1 MRKGQ
6 NPAKFVKDVARPERI
21 TVALLN
27 YIPFLS
33 GFYAETLDV
42 LKVCME
48 SMRKDA
54 GLPFDLMVFDNGS
67 CPEVRDFLLREKED
81 GRIQYLILAEKN
93 MGKGGAWNVM
103 LAGAPG
109 EIIAYTDSDVL
120 FSPRW
125 LSRSVEILE
134 TFPNVGM
141 VTARPF
147 RTPPEF
153 LESTLK
159 WARENARLEEGQFIP
174 WETFLEFNL
183 SLGQTEEENRKVYA
197 ETSDWRITYNP
208 MSLRGA
214 QRRSNLPVNAET
226 ASFQDALQSHSA
238 LAVTSNEI
246 VAYAGASHWQFT
258 AYKSTLQQFL
268 PFDMDKPMGQVRQL
282 DKRMNDAGLLRLMV
296 SDPLAMNLSNTLG
309 YLRGEL
315 GKESGKV
322 RSKKRTGWKR
332 RVLELGPIKKMLLT
346 VYNKIFNWYYS

>member
-6 NPAKFVKDVARPERI
+6 ISVKFVKYVARPERI

-42 LKVCME
+42 LKVSLE

-54 GLPFDLMVFDNGS
+54 GLPFDLMIFDNGS
-67 CPEVRDFLLREKED
+67 CPEVRDFLVKEKEE
-81 GRIQYLILAEKN
+81 GRIQYLILSEKN

-103 LAGAPG
+103 LAGSPG
-109 EIIAYTDSDVL
+109 EIIAYTDADVL
-120 FSPRW
+120 FSPNW
-125 LSRSVEILE
+125 LSRSVELLE

-147 RTPPEF
+147 RTSPE
-153 LESTLK
+153 LYTSTQE
-159 WARENARLEEGQFIP
+159 WARKHATLDEGQFIP
-174 WETFLEFNL
+174 WKTFLEFNL
-183 SLGQTEEENRKVYA
+183 SLGQTEEENVKVYA
-197 ETSDWRITYNP
+197 ETSDWRIQYK
-208 MSLRGA
+208 G
-214 QRRSNLPVNAET
+214 VT
-226 ASFQDALQSHSA
+226 AL
-238 LAVTSNEI
+238 
-246 VAYAGASHWQFT
+246 AGASHWQFT

-296 SDPLAMNLSNTLG
+296 SDPLAMNMSNTLG

-315 GKESGKV
+315 KTGE
-322 RSKKRTGWKR
+322 KKTRTVSFGR
-332 RVLELGPIKKMLLT
+332 RVLEFGFIKKILLT
-346 VYNKIFNWYYS
+346 VYNKIFSWYYS

>member
-42 LKVCME
+42 LKVSLE

-54 GLPFDLMVFDNGS
+54 GLPFDLMIFDNGS
-67 CPEVRDFLLREKED
+67 CPEVRDFLVKEKEE
-81 GRIQYLILAEKN
+81 GRIQYLILSEKN

-109 EIIAYTDSDVL
+109 EIIAYTDADVL
-120 FSPRW
+120 FSPNW
-125 LSRSVEILE
+125 LSRSVELLE

-141 VTARPF
+141 VTARPY
-147 RTPPEF
+147 RTSPE
-153 LESTLK
+153 LYSSTLE
-159 WARENARLEEGQFIP
+159 WAKKNATLDEGQFIP

-183 SLGQTEEENRKVYA
+183 SLGQTEEENVKVYA
-197 ETSDWRITYNP
+197 ETSDWRIQYK
-208 MSLRGA
+208 G
-214 QRRSNLPVNAET
+214 VT
-226 ASFQDALQSHSA
+226 AL
-238 LAVTSNEI
+238 
-246 VAYAGASHWQFT
+246 AGASHWQFT

-296 SDPLAMNLSNTLG
+296 SEPLAMNMSNTLG

-315 GKESGKV
+315 KDAGK
-322 RSKKRTGWKR
+322 KKPVSFVK
-332 RVLELGPIKKMLLT
+332 RVLELAPIKKMLLA
-346 VYNKIFNWYYS
+346 VYNKIFSWYYS

>member
-6 NPAKFVKDVARPERI
+6 NPAKFVKDVARPERV

-42 LKVCME
+42 LKVSLE

-67 CPEVRDFLLREKED
+67 CEEVREFLVNEKEE
-81 GRIQYLILAEKN
+81 GRIQYLILSEKN

-109 EIIAYTDSDVL
+109 EIIAYTDADVL
-120 FSPRW
+120 FSPNW

-153 LESTLK
+153 YEGTLK
-159 WARENARLEEGQFIP
+159 WARENATLEEGQFIP

-183 SLGQTEEENRKVYA
+183 SLGQTVEENEKVYA
-197 ETSDWRITYNP
+197 ETKDWRIQYK
-208 MSLRGA
+208 G
-214 QRRSNLPVNAET
+214 VT
-226 ASFQDALQSHSA
+226 A
-238 LAVTSNEI
+238 I
-246 VAYAGASHWQFT
+246 AGASHWQFT

-296 SDPLAMNLSNTLG
+296 SDPLAMNMSNTLG
-309 YLRGEL
+309 YLRGEMD
-315 GKESGKV
+315 KEKTKV
-322 RSKKRTGWKR
+322 KSKKEKGFGR
-332 RVLELGPIKKMLLT
+332 RLLELAPIKKTLLA
-346 VYNKIFNWYYS
+346 VYNKIFSWYYS

>member
-1 MRKGQ
+1 VLKMRKGQ
-6 NPAKFVKDVARPERI
+6 NPAKFVKDVARPERV

-42 LKVCME
+42 LKVSLE

-67 CPEVRDFLLREKED
+67 CEEVREFLIGEKEA
-81 GRIQYLILAEKN
+81 GRIQYLILSEKN

-120 FSPRW
+120 FSPNW
-125 LSRSVEILE
+125 LSRSVELLE

-141 VTARPF
+141 VTARPY
-147 RTPPEF
+147 RTSPE
-153 LESTLK
+153 LYSSTLE
-159 WARENARLEEGQFIP
+159 WAKKNATLDEGQFIP

-183 SLGQTEEENRKVYA
+183 SLGQTEEENVKVYA
-197 ETSDWRITYNP
+197 ETSDWRIQYK
-208 MSLRGA
+208 G
-214 QRRSNLPVNAET
+214 VT
-226 ASFQDALQSHSA
+226 AL
-238 LAVTSNEI
+238 
-246 VAYAGASHWQFT
+246 AGASHWQFT

-296 SDPLAMNLSNTLG
+296 SDPLAMNMSNTLG

-315 GKESGKV
+315 KEERRKKVGVGK
-322 RSKKRTGWKR
+322 
-332 RVLELGPIKKMLLT
+332 RVLEFPPIKKMLLA
-346 VYNKIFNWYYS
+346 VYNKIFSWYYS

>member
-6 NPAKFVKDVARPERI
+6 NPAKFVKDVAHPERI

-42 LKVCME
+42 LKASLE
-48 SMRKDA
+48 SMRRDA

-67 CPEVRDFLLREKED
+67 CAEVRDYLTREKEE
-81 GRIQYLILAEKN
+81 GRIQTLILSAKN

-120 FSPRW
+120 FSPKW

-134 TFPNVGM
+134 TYPNVGM

-153 LESTLK
+153 YESTIE
-159 WARENARLEEGQFIP
+159 WARRNATLEQGQFIP
-174 WETFLEFNL
+174 WKTFLEFNL
-183 SLGQTEEENRKVYA
+183 SLGQTEEENKRIYA
-197 ETSDWRITYNP
+197 ETHDWRIQYK
-208 MSLRGA
+208 G
-214 QRRSNLPVNAET
+214 VT
-226 ASFQDALQSHSA
+226 AM
-238 LAVTSNEI
+238 
-246 VAYAGASHWQFT
+246 AGASHWQFT

-268 PFDMDKPMGQVRQL
+268 PFDMEKPMGQVRQL

-296 SDPLAMNLSNTLG
+296 SDPLAMNMSNTLG

-315 GKESGKV
+315 GKAKPV
-322 RSKKRTGWKR
+322 RKAGLPR
-332 RVLELGPIKKMLLT
+332 RLLELGPVKKILLA
-346 VYNKIFNWYYS
+346 VYNRIFHWYYS

>member
-6 NPAKFVKDVARPERI
+6 NPAKFVKDVVRPERI

-42 LKVCME
+42 LKVSLE
-48 SMRKDA
+48 SMRRDA

-67 CPEVRDFLLREKED
+67 CPEVRDFLVKEKEE
-81 GRIQYLILAEKN
+81 GRIQYLILSEKN
-93 MGKGGAWNVM
+93 VGKGGAWNVM
-103 LAGAPG
+103 LTGAPG
-109 EIIAYTDSDVL
+109 EIVSYTDSDVL
-120 FSPRW
+120 FSPKW

-134 TFPNVGM
+134 TFPEVGM

-153 LESTLK
+153 MESTLK
-159 WARENARLEEGQFIP
+159 WARDHAILEEGQFIP

-197 ETSDWRITYNP
+197 ETRDWKIVYKD
-208 MSLRGA
+208 
-214 QRRSNLPVNAET
+214 VT
-226 ASFQDALQSHSA
+226 AL
-238 LAVTSNEI
+238 
-246 VAYAGASHWQFT
+246 AGASHWQFT

-315 GKESGKV
+315 KERGNVK
-322 RSKKRTGWKR
+322 RKKRTSWKR
-332 RVLELGPIKKMLLT
+332 RVLEVGPVRRMLLAL
-346 VYNKIFNWYYS
+346 YNRIFSWYYS

>member
-6 NPAKFVKDVARPERI
+6 NPAKSVKEVVRPQRV

-42 LKVCME
+42 LKVSLE

-54 GLPFDLMVFDNGS
+54 GLPFDLMIFDNGS
-67 CPEVRDFLLREKED
+67 CEEARNFLVQEKEA
-81 GRIQYLILAEKN
+81 GRIQYLILSEKN

-109 EIIAYTDSDVL
+109 EIVAYTDADVL
-120 FSPRW
+120 FYPNW
-125 LSRSVEILE
+125 LWRSVEILE

-153 LESTLK
+153 YESTLK
-159 WARENARLEEGQFIP
+159 WAKASAQLDEGQFIE
-174 WETFLEFNL
+174 WNTFLEFNL
-183 SLGQTEEENRKVYA
+183 SLGQTEEENKKVYA
-197 ETSDWRITYNP
+197 ETKDWRIQYKN
-208 MSLRGA
+208 
-214 QRRSNLPVNAET
+214 VT
-226 ASFQDALQSHSA
+226 AM
-238 LAVTSNEI
+238 
-246 VAYAGASHWQFT
+246 AGASHWQFT

-268 PFDMDKPMGQVRQL
+268 PFEMDKPMGQVRQL

-296 SDPLAMNLSNTLG
+296 SDPLAMNMSNTMG

-315 GKESGKV
+315 LGKDKGRRIKD
-322 RSKKRTGWKR
+322 KGLKR
-332 RVLELGPIKKMLLT
+332 RLLEFAPLKKVLLA
-346 VYNKIFNWYYS
+346 VYNKIFGWYYL

>member
-1 MRKGQ
+1 MKMRKGQ

-42 LKVCME
+42 LKVSLE

-67 CPEVRDFLLREKED
+67 CAEVRDFLVKEKEE
-81 GRIQYLILAEKN
+81 GRIQYLILSEKN

-109 EIIAYTDSDVL
+109 EIIAYTDADVL
-120 FSPRW
+120 FSPNW

-153 LESTLK
+153 YESTLK
-159 WARENARLEEGQFIP
+159 WAKKMRRSKKVNSFRGKPFWNSTSRLGRPKKRIKKFMQRLEIGDVVQYK
-174 WETFLEFNL
+174 
-183 SLGQTEEENRKVYA
+183 GV
-197 ETSDWRITYNP
+197 
-208 MSLRGA
+208 
-214 QRRSNLPVNAET
+214 T
-226 ASFQDALQSHSA
+226 AL
-238 LAVTSNEI
+238 
-246 VAYAGASHWQFT
+246 AGASHWQFT

-296 SDPLAMNLSNTLG
+296 SDPLAMNMSNTLG

-315 GKESGKV
+315 GKE
-322 RSKKRTGWKR
+322 R
-332 RVLELGPIKKMLLT
+332 
-346 VYNKIFNWYYS
+346 YSIS

>member
-42 LKVCME
+42 LKASLD

-67 CPEVRDFLLREKED
+67 CEEVREYLVNEKEE
-81 GRIQYLILAEKN
+81 GRIQYLILSEKN
-93 MGKGGAWNVM
+93 MGKGGAWNMM
-103 LAGAPG
+103 LTGAPG
-109 EIIAYTDSDVL
+109 DIIAYTDADVL
-120 FSPRW
+120 FSPNW
-125 LSRSVEILE
+125 LKRSVEILE

-153 LESTLK
+153 YTATQD
-159 WARENARLEEGQFIP
+159 WARNNATLEDGQFIP
-174 WETFLEFNL
+174 WQTFLEFNL
-183 SLGQTEEENRKVYA
+183 SLGQTEEENKKVYA
-197 ETSDWRITYNP
+197 ETKDWRIQYQ
-208 MSLRGA
+208 G
-214 QRRSNLPVNAET
+214 VT
-226 ASFQDALQSHSA
+226 AL
-238 LAVTSNEI
+238 
-246 VAYAGASHWQFT
+246 AGASHWQFT
-258 AYKSTLQQFL
+258 AYKSTLAQFL
-268 PFDMDKPMGQVRQL
+268 PFEMDKPMGQVRQL

-296 SDPLAMNLSNTLG
+296 SDPLAMNMSNTMG

-315 GKESGKV
+315 GKNEVK
-322 RSKKRTGWKR
+322 SKKKKGLAR
-332 RVLELGPIKKMLLT
+332 RLLELAPIKKTLLA
-346 VYNKIFNWYYS
+346 VYNKIFSWYY

>member
-6 NPAKFVKDVARPERI
+6 NPAKFVKDVARPQPI

-67 CPEVRDFLLREKED
+67 CAEVRDFLIKEKDE

-93 MGKGGAWNVM
+93 MGKGGAWNII

-120 FSPRW
+120 FSPKW

-153 LESTLK
+153 YESTLQ
-159 WARENARLEEGQFIP
+159 WARENAKLEDGQFIP
-174 WETFLEFNL
+174 WVTFLEFNL
-183 SLGQTEEENRKVYA
+183 SLGQTEEENKKVYA
-197 ETSDWRITYNP
+197 ETKDWRIQYK
-208 MSLRGA
+208 G
-214 QRRSNLPVNAET
+214 
-226 ASFQDALQSHSA
+226 
-238 LAVTSNEI
+238 VT
-246 VAYAGASHWQFT
+246 VMAGASHWQFT
-258 AYKSTLQQFL
+258 SYKSTLGQFL

-296 SDPLAMNLSNTLG
+296 SDPLAMNMSNTLG

-315 GKESGKV
+315 KTQSAKRKVSFGK
-322 RSKKRTGWKR
+322 RI
-332 RVLELGPIKKMLLT
+332 LEIGFIKKMLLA

>member
-6 NPAKFVKDVARPERI
+6 NPAKFVKDVPRPERI

-42 LKVCME
+42 LKVSLE

-54 GLPFDLMVFDNGS
+54 GLPFDLMIFDNGS
-67 CPEVRDFLLREKED
+67 CREVREYLVTEKEE
-81 GRIQYLILAEKN
+81 GRIQYLILSEKN
-93 MGKGGAWNVM
+93 VGKGGAWNVM

-120 FSPRW
+120 FSPGW
-125 LSRSVEILE
+125 LKRSVEILE

-153 LESTLK
+153 YSRTVE
-159 WARENARLEEGQFIP
+159 WARKSGSLLADKERYIP

-197 ETSDWRITYNP
+197 ETRDWV
-208 MSLRGA
+208 MSCNG
-214 QRRSNLPVNAET
+214 VT
-226 ASFQDALQSHSA
+226 AL
-238 LAVTSNEI
+238 
-246 VAYAGASHWQFT
+246 AGASHWQFT

-268 PFDMDKPMGQVRQL
+268 PFDMAKPMGQVRQL
-282 DKRMNDAGLLRLMV
+282 DQRMNEAGMLRLMV
-296 SDPLAMNLSNTLG
+296 CDPLAMNMSNTLG

-315 GKESGKV
+315 RASALPKRASL
-322 RSKKRTGWKR
+322 KKRL
-332 RVLELGPIKKMLLT
+332 LE
-346 VYNKIFNWYYS
+346 

>member
-67 CPEVRDFLLREKED
+67 CAEVRDFLVTEKED

-153 LESTLK
+153 IESTLK
-159 WARENARLEEGQFIP
+159 WAQNAKHTSLEEGQFIP

-183 SLGQTEEENRKVYA
+183 SLGQTEEENKKVYA
-197 ETSDWRITYNP
+197 ETRDWKITFRSP
-208 MSLRGA
+208 EKASGLRERSAA
-214 QRRSNLPVNAET
+214 QSKGV
-226 ASFQDALQSHSA
+226 
-238 LAVTSNEI
+238 

-296 SDPLAMNLSNTLG
+296 SDPLAMNMSNTLG

-315 GKESGKV
+315 GKESGNE
-322 RSKKRTGWKR
+322 RRKKKEGFAR

-346 VYNKIFNWYYS
+346 MYNKIFHWYYS

>member
-42 LKVCME
+42 LKVSLE
-48 SMRKDA
+48 SMRRDA

-67 CPEVRDFLLREKED
+67 CPEVREFLVKEKEG
-81 GRIQYLILAEKN
+81 GRIQYLILSEKN

-120 FSPRW
+120 FSPKW

-153 LESTLK
+153 YESTLK
-159 WARENARLEEGQFIP
+159 WARDAEHATLEEGQFIP

-183 SLGQTEEENRKVYA
+183 SLGQTEEENKKVYA
-197 ETSDWRITYNP
+197 DTRDWKLTYK
-208 MSLRGA
+208 G
-214 QRRSNLPVNAET
+214 VT
-226 ASFQDALQSHSA
+226 AM
-238 LAVTSNEI
+238 
-246 VAYAGASHWQFT
+246 AGASHWQFT
-258 AYKSTLQQFL
+258 AYKSTLQHFL

-296 SDPLAMNLSNTLG
+296 SDALAMNLSNTLG

-315 GKESGKV
+315 KDSGKV
-322 RSKKRTGWKR
+322 KRKKAKGWKR
-332 RVLELGPIKKMLLT
+332 RVLDVGPVKRILLA

>member
-6 NPAKFVKDVARPERI
+6 NPAKFVKDVAKPERI

-42 LKVCME
+42 LKVSLE

-67 CPEVRDFLLREKED
+67 CAEVRDFLVKEKEE
-81 GRIQYLILAEKN
+81 GRIQYLILSEKN

-120 FSPRW
+120 FSPQW

-147 RTPPEF
+147 RTPEEYLQASIRWAKEHAQLEQGDLLPYEWFYEF
-153 LESTLK
+153 STTLGFSDEELK
-159 WARENARLEEGQFIP
+159 KIYS
-174 WETFLEFNL
+174 ET
-183 SLGQTEEENRKVYA
+183 TDY
-197 ETSDWRITYNP
+197 RITYK
-208 MSLRGA
+208 
-214 QRRSNLPVNAET
+214 NLSV
-226 ASFQDALQSHSA
+226 FL
-238 LAVTSNEI
+238 
-246 VAYAGASHWQFT
+246 GASHWQFT
-258 AYKSTLQQFL
+258 TRKSIITQFL

-282 DKRMNDAGLLRLMV
+282 DKRMDAAGYLRLM
-296 SDPLAMNLSNTLG
+296 PAERYAQNMSNTLPAHLQTASAPG
-309 YLRGEL
+309 Q
-315 GKESGKV
+315 GKRSG
-322 RSKKRTGWKR
+322 SLWEFPLLKKF
-332 RVLELGPIKKMLLT
+332 LLAL
-346 VYNKIFNWYYS
+346 YNFIFKIYYK

>member
-1 MRKGQ
+1 
-6 NPAKFVKDVARPERI
+6 
-21 TVALLN
+21 
-27 YIPFLS
+27 
-33 GFYAETLDV
+33 
-42 LKVCME
+42 ME

-67 CPEVRDFLLREKED
+67 CAEVRDFLIKEKEE

-93 MGKGGAWNVM
+93 MGKGGAWNTM
-103 LAGAPG
+103 LAGAAG

-120 FSPRW
+120 FSPKW

-153 LESTLK
+153 YESTLE
-159 WARENARLEEGQFIP
+159 WARKNAKLEDGQFIP

-183 SLGQTEEENRKVYA
+183 SLGQTEEENKKVYA
-197 ETSDWRITYNP
+197 ETKDWRITYRP
-208 MSLRGA
+208 E
-214 QRRSNLPVNAET
+214 RSAEGT
-226 ASFQDALQSHSA
+226 QSK
-238 LAVTSNEI
+238 EI
-246 VAYAGASHWQFT
+246 VAFAGASHWQFT

-296 SDPLAMNLSNTLG
+296 SDPLAMNMSNTLG

-315 GKESGKV
+315 KVQNPSTSLRAGSKRKAGFGK
-322 RSKKRTGWKR
+322 RL
-332 RVLELGPIKKMLLT
+332 LEVGFIKKTLLA

>member
-6 NPAKFVKDVARPERI
+6 NPAKFVKDVPKPERI

-42 LKVCME
+42 LKVSLE

-67 CPEVRDFLLREKED
+67 CAEVRDFLVKEKEA
-81 GRIQYLILAEKN
+81 GRIQYLILSEKN

-109 EIIAYTDSDVL
+109 EIISYTDADVL
-120 FSPRW
+120 FSPNW

-147 RTPPEF
+147 RTPLEF

-159 WARENARLEEGQFIP
+159 WARENTVLEEGQFIA

-183 SLGQTEEENRKVYA
+183 SLGQTEEENKKVYA
-197 ETSDWRITYNP
+197 ETRDWRIQYK
-208 MSLRGA
+208 G
-214 QRRSNLPVNAET
+214 VT
-226 ASFQDALQSHSA
+226 AM
-238 LAVTSNEI
+238 
-246 VAYAGASHWQFT
+246 AGASHWQFM
-258 AYKSTLQQFL
+258 AYKSTLQPFL

-296 SDPLAMNLSNTLG
+296 SDPLAMNMSNTLG

-315 GKESGKV
+315 KDS
-322 RSKKRTGWKR
+322 SKKKNKISWKR
-332 RVLELGPIKKMLLT
+332 RVLEVGPVKK
-346 VYNKIFNWYYS
+346 

>member
-6 NPAKFVKDVARPERI
+6 NPAKAAKTVAKPERI

-42 LKVCME
+42 LKVSLE

-67 CPEVRDFLLREKED
+67 CAEVRDFLVKEKEE
-81 GRIQYLILAEKN
+81 GRIQYLILSEKN

-109 EIIAYTDSDVL
+109 EIIAYTDADVL
-120 FSPRW
+120 FSPNW

-153 LESTLK
+153 YESTLK
-159 WARENARLEEGQFIP
+159 WAKENATLEDGQFIL

-183 SLGQTEEENRKVYA
+183 SLGQTEEENKKVYA
-197 ETSDWRITYNP
+197 ETKDWRVKHKNVIA
-208 MSLRGA
+208 M
-214 QRRSNLPVNAET
+214 
-226 ASFQDALQSHSA
+226 
-238 LAVTSNEI
+238 
-246 VAYAGASHWQFT
+246 AGASHWQFT

-296 SDPLAMNLSNTLG
+296 SDPLAMNMSNTLG

-315 GKESGKV
+315 NQAGV
-322 RSKKRTGWKR
+322 SKKRTSIDKR
-332 RVLELGPIKKMLLT
+332 ILEIGIIKKVLLA
-346 VYNKIFNWYYS
+346 VYNKIFKWYYS